1 MSRALWICGAIAGVA
16 GAAELP
22 VKKVVLYKHGLG
34 YFERAGELAAGES
47 ARLDFKPE
55 EMNDVL
61 KSLTLETAGEDK
73 VVALRYDASDSL
85 EKKLSR
91 LPIKIEPGQPLS
103 KLLDQLK
110 GERLEL
116 RFGSEALAG
125 VIVGARLAA
134 ATRDQP
140 EREDITLLLESGALV
155 TRVLGAASEVRLA
168 DPELQLLMKEYL
180 QVLAGSRSVD
190 RRSVYIDSTDT
201 GTRSVRAS
209 YMIPTP
215 VWKSSYRLIFSGADG
230 PTLEGWAIVDNT
242 TDADWTNV
250 SLSLVSGRPISFVSP
265 LYEARYVDRPVAE
278 LPEDR
283 PVRPDLY
290 EGAMEQAKAARPA
303 LKPGRPAKDNDALM
317 ASVARR
323 IGDVSA
329 LAAAGEA
336 AAAAPS
342 TVADTAAARELG
354 ELFEYRF
361 DRPVTVRRNESAMLP
376 FLQQKISAR
385 KLVVYSDRSSVHPRH
400 AAELENVTGKTLDG
414 GPITV
419 FEEGAYGG
427 EALVETL
434 KSGDKRLISY
444 GIDLGT
450 RVTTKYDS
458 EQSRVREAHF
468 RRGVLTATSAIREVQ
483 TYSIRN
489 VDQKPKTLVIEHPA
503 RATYRLI
510 SPEPAEKTPSAYR
523 FAVKLGPGA
532 GERLTVTEERPLVQT
547 LTVANLTPD
556 VLVTYVENKEL
567 SAQARDQLGRILAQK
582 RKIAASDGDIRR
594 LEIQIQELEKDQERL
609 RQNITALNRVS
620 GQQEQVQKYATLLAG
635 QEARLASL
643 RDSLG
648 EARNTKTA
656 LENELNAMIEA
667 MEF

>member
-1 MSRALWICGAIAGVA
+1 MSRAFWICSALAGVA

-61 KSLTLETAGEDK
+61 KSLTLETGGNDK

-85 EKKLSR
+85 QKKLSR

-103 KLLDQLK
+103 RLLDQLK

-116 RFGSEALAG
+116 RFGNEALAG

-180 QVLAGSRSVD
+180 QVLAGSRSVES
-190 RRSVYIDSTDT
+190 RSVYIDSTDT

-242 TDADWTNV
+242 THADWTNV
-250 SLSLVSGRPISFVSP
+250 NLSLVSGRPISFVSP

-278 LPEDR
+278 LPEER

-290 EGAMEQAKAARPA
+290 QGAMAQAKAEHPA
-303 LKPGRPAKDNDALM
+303 LE
-317 ASVARR
+317 ARR
-323 IGDVSA
+323 
-329 LAAAGEA
+329 LAAASLARPGPERYSVPVERVPPPVVEP

-376 FLQQKISAR
+376 FLQQKISAH

-434 KSGDKRLISY
+434 KAGDKRLISY

-458 EQSRVREAHF
+458 EQARVREVHF
-468 RRGVLTATSAIREVQ
+468 QRGVLTATSAVREVQ

-489 VDQKPKTLVIEHPA
+489 VDQKPKTLLVEHPA
-503 RATYRLI
+503 RATYRLT
-510 SPEPAEKTPSAYR
+510 SPLPAEKTPNAYR

-532 GERLTVTEERPLVQT
+532 EERLAVTEERPLVQT
-547 LTVANLTPD
+547 IAVANLTPD
-556 VLVTYVENKEL
+556 VLVMYVENKDL
-567 SAQARDQLGRILAQK
+567 SAPAREQLGRILAQK
-582 RKIAASDGDIRR
+582 RKIAAIDRDIQRFETR
-594 LEIQIQELEKDQERL
+594 IQETEKDQERL
-609 RQNITALNRVS
+609 RQNINSLNRVS
-620 GQQEQVQKYATLLAG
+620 GQQEQVQKYAALLAG

-643 RDSLG
+643 RDGLG
-648 EARNTKTA
+648 EARNTKAA
-656 LENELNAMIEA
+656 LDNELNAMIEGL
-667 MEF
+667 EF